1 MFVFSILAYILF
13 FSLLFLLIKGN
24 REQQLLSLL
33 LVNILFY
40 INVALIASPELTP
53 FQLLPYVFFAKEILF
68 NFNDF
73 KKACASF
80 PVKSGI
86 AIIFIAYI
94 LTTYANGGNAHNF
107 YESFRYCF
115 DKYLPMVAAFICAKD
130 VNEKILTKHLF
141 TFFFIFSCCGLFEF
155 LLNHNYIRETIAT
168 AFPSTRATDMFG
180 PAGITKGVN
189 SSSWRPRI
197 SLTTKHPT
205 TLGTLLCTMF
215 FFTFAYLKAIPQ
227 KNNPKKVKLVLIA
240 LVATTIL
247 SGSRT
252 ALGCIFLGVL
262 LYYTLQLSIKKKIFA
277 FTIYGLL
284 ALQMSSIALNSF
296 GEKESGSSLS
306 LRQQQL
312 LFTLIEFSQKP
323 IFGHGLY
330 FTNHT
335 ILANDDDGKRLY
347 YSKEET
353 EGLESIVF
361 YTLLDIG
368 LFGAFALLIFYGQ
381 TFFYFYRHRDKNA
394 HISTQGMLE
403 TSMLVVFLF
412 LSGELGRN
420 TEMCI
425 LFIGTSLGLLQQTI
439 ENDPKS
445 FEISS
450 SDESE

>member
-1 MFVFSILAYILF
+1 MFDTRYYYSI
-13 FSLLFLLIKGN
+13 
-24 REQQLLSLL
+24 
-33 LVNILFY
+33 
-40 INVALIASPELTP
+40 
-53 FQLLPYVFFAKEILF
+53 
-68 NFNDF
+68 
-73 KKACASF
+73 
-80 PVKSGI
+80 
-86 AIIFIAYI
+86 
-94 LTTYANGGNAHNF
+94 
-107 YESFRYCF
+107 
-115 DKYLPMVAAFICAKD
+115 
-130 VNEKILTKHLF
+130 
-141 TFFFIFSCCGLFEF
+141 
-155 LLNHNYIRETIAT
+155 
-168 AFPSTRATDMFG
+168 
-180 PAGITKGVN
+180 GV
-189 SSSWRPRI
+189 
-197 SLTTKHPT
+197 TV
-205 TLGTLLCTMF
+205 TMF

-252 ALGCIFLGVL
+252 ALGCIFWGVL

>member
-227 KNNPKKVKLVLIA
+227 KNNPKKVKLVIA